1 MRWVQLC
8 VLLVA
13 SLIAGNWAARA
24 QIRQNGPNS
33 EIQTEILKSF
43 FVPYFRSVEE
53 MPVEVKR
60 LGER

>member
-13 SLIAGNWAARA
+13 FLIAENWAARA
-24 QIRQNGPNS
+24 RIRQNGPDP
-33 EIQTEILKSF
+33 EILKSF
-43 FVPYFRSVEE
+43 FVPYLRSVEE